1 MCLLT
6 IHIRAPT
13 PARTLNTAQGYA
25 PDPRSRRESRW
36 PRRLAARRSAGTR
49 TRQPRAALMASRRR
63 ASPGATDRRRGAGP
77 PLGARAP
84 LRRALREQQAS
95 ATHRGLAFEA
105 GRSFAARR
113 RCGAL
118 ISHSRLCSRFA
129 RAPLRWLRRPAAA
142 PPRRARCEPRRA
154 ATLPAGRET
163 HERCR
168 RTGRSVLAQ
177 ITRVRSL
184 SNGHRSLPRR
194 RAASTA
200 S

>member
-1 MCLLT
+1 MLVKH

-13 PARTLNTAQGYA
+13 PSRTPNIAQGYA
-25 PDPRSRRESRW
+25 RDPRTHRASRW
-36 PRRLAARRSAGTR
+36 RRTLGAPHIEDTR
-49 TRQPRAALMASRRR
+49 TRRLLATSTASRRR
-63 ASPGATDRRRGAGP
+63 AWPGGTDRRRGAGP

-84 LRRALREQQAS
+84 LRRVLREQQAS

-118 ISHSRLCSRFA
+118 ISHSRLCSQFA

-154 ATLPAGRET
+154 AAPPAGRET
-163 HERCR
+163 RERCR

-177 ITRVRSL
+177 IDKS
-184 SNGHRSLPRR
+184 HE
-194 RAASTA
+194 
-200 S
+200 